1 MWAFFL
7 TSLKYCSGLLECPCT
22 TRINKVVNIT
32 YATQN
37 QGKCDTAVTRPSEC
51 YNAAVKLD
59 PSMANAKFLVLDSK
73 QFPEGCSM
81 IHYNNGTA
89 DVVLNKRTE
98 NVEACGA
105 GAQQWLGK

>member
-1 MWAFFL
+1 M
-7 TSLKYCSGLLECPCT
+7 
-22 TRINKVVNIT
+22 VNIT

-59 PSMANAKFLVLDSK
+59 PSMVNAKFLVLDSK

-105 GAQQWLGK
+105 GARQWLGKLKNNFLTFSACL